1 MSHDIFPRPGIAIRL
16 AEKDG
21 KKDTTRIQ
29 LARAGQFYHMW
40 YGPFELNAAMFLA
53 FIENFKAN
61 TYGIDLMIDYD
72 HERAEAA
79 AWFKDLYVSEDQTE
93 LWAEVALT
101 PDGKKSIDDKEYRY
115 LSIDF
120 ASNHIDNE
128 TNMERGPVLYGAAL
142 TNRPFIKGMT
152 PTTEL
157 NEFHGGTK
165 MTLEELKKQNQ
176 QLSDRIEQ
184 IGKDGAA
191 AVKALNETLA
201 TRDADIK
208 KLSDENAA
216 LKLAA
221 DVSKKETEFAKLL
234 SEKKAVP
241 AQKEAFMAG
250 DMAKFAS
257 LAGAL
262 NEKPAGHGAA
272 NEGGNEGESDESD
285 DDKILTL
292 AETKFADG
300 KGGFATMG
308 DAISAA
314 KKELKS
320 K

>member
-1 MSHDIFPRPGIAIRL
+1 MTNDIFPRPGIAILL
-16 AEKDG
+16 AEKKG
-21 KKDTTRIQ
+21 KNDTAHIQ
-29 LARAGQFYHMW
+29 LARAGQYYHMY
-40 YGPFELNAAMFLA
+40 YGAFELNTAMFLA

-72 HERAEAA
+72 HERRDAA

-101 PDGKKSIDDKEYRY
+101 PDGKKSIDDKTFRY

-142 TNRPFIKGMT
+142 TNRPFIKGMS

-157 NEFHGGTK
+157 NEFHGGTQ
-165 MTLEELKKQNQ
+165 MNLEELKKENK

-184 IGKDGAA
+184 IGKDAA
-191 AVKALNETLA
+191 KALSDAITA
-201 TRDADIK
+201 KDADIK

-221 DVSKKETEFAKLL
+221 DVSKKEIEFAKLL
-234 SEKKAVP
+234 SDKKAVP
-241 AQKEAFMAG
+241 AQKEAFMSG

-272 NEGGNEGESDESD
+272 AEGGQEGETEQSD
-285 DDKILTL
+285 DDKILEL
-292 AETKFADG
+292 AEKKFEG
-300 KGGFATMG
+300 GGFLTLG